1 MTGQRQHQA
10 SQQPFEVMYHQM
22 EAAAEKA
29 LEDIECLD
37 GRIRQL
43 EQERANK
50 VIMLES
56 IRMSQDHFK
65 EMMER

>member
-1 MTGQRQHQA
+1 
-10 SQQPFEVMYHQM
+10 MYHQM